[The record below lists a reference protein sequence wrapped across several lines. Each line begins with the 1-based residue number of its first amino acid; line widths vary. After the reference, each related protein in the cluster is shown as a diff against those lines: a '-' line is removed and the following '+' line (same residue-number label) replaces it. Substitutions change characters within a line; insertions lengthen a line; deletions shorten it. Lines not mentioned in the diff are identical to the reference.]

1 MWTYRC
7 PPAAPAAAPRP
18 GDTFRPPVAVQEPQP
33 HTKPPAAPPI
43 QPAAATPAR
52 PSPVALP
59 ARRLRARQ
67 MMLLPATVY
76 LAGLGG
82 GTLLARALPA
92 LEPFLSLYSQNLP
105 QAESSAGAELLFST
119 TFLGHMGMLLG
130 MLLAGLCALGAPL
143 IFLLLLLRGV
153 WESGYVLSLYANS
166 GWQGI
171 GLYTLVFWLPG
182 LIFTVLQLNF
192 ALDALRM
199 SRQLRKNC
207 LSAGGAGLQ
216 AGVRR
221 FLSRFLL
228 FGGLGVAA
236 AFLQVAFYLLLGPV
250 AR

>member
-18 GDTFRPPVAVQEPQP
+18 GEALHPPVAVPGPQRKTEPP
-33 HTKPPAAPPI
+33 PAAPAAKPPAAP
-43 QPAAATPAR
+43 ARTPGA
-52 PSPVALP
+52 ALP
-59 ARRLRARQ
+59 IRRPRARL
-67 MMLLPATVY
+67 MLLPAVVY

-82 GTLLARALPA
+82 GVLLARALPA

-105 QAESSAGAELLFST
+105 QTEGGVGAELLFST

-143 IFLLLLLRGV
+143 VFLLLLLRGV
-153 WESGYVLSLYANS
+153 WESGYILSLYAGS
-166 GWQGI
+166 GWQGVW
-171 GLYTLVFWLPG
+171 LYTVVFWLPG
-182 LIFTVLQLNF
+182 LIFTILQLNF

-236 AFLQVAFYLLLGPV
+236 AFLQVAFYLLLGPTG
-250 AR
+250 